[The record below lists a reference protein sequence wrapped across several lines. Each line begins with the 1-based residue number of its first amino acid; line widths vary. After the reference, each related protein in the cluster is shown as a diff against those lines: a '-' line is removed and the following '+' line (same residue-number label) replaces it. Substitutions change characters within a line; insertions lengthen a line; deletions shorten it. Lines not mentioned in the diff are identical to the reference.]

1 MRCAL
6 FASAMGIGL
15 AGQAGAAA
23 APPVVATIL
32 PVHSLTA
39 AVMDGVGE
47 PELLL
52 PPGTSPHA
60 YSMKP
65 SDAAALEQAELV
77 VWIGEELETFLVR
90 GLDTLAGDAER
101 LALID
106 APGVEVIHLADA
118 GDGHDDHGH
127 DAHDH
132 GDHGHGEDA
141 HGHDHGDVD
150 PHIWLSPANAMAMT
164 RALADALAAIDPD
177 HATTYAANAE
187 ATVSRI
193 EELGDDLR
201 AELAPVRDV
210 PYVVFHDAYRY
221 FEQAFGLENVGAV
234 TLSPDQSPGTAHVA
248 ELRGAIRAADV
259 TCVFAEPQF
268 EPRLV
273 ETLVAGT
280 PVRAGELDPVGAG
293 LTPGPDAY
301 LHLMRGLAADLRDC
315 LAPSG

>member
-6 FASAMGIGL
+6 LAGAMGIGL

-39 AVMDGVGE
+39 AVMEGVGE

-52 PPGTSPHA
+52 PPGASPHA
-60 YSMKP
+60 YIMKQ
-65 SDAAALEQAELV
+65 SDAAALERAELV
-77 VWIGEELETFLVR
+77 VWIGEELETFLAR
-90 GLDTLAGDAER
+90 GLETLAGDAER

-106 APGVEVIHLADA
+106 APGVEVIRLADEA
-118 GDGHDDHGH
+118 HGHDDHGH
-127 DAHDH
+127 
-132 GDHGHGEDA
+132 GEEA

-150 PHIWLSPANAMAMT
+150 PHIWLAPANAKAMT
-164 RALADALAAIDPD
+164 RALADALAAIDPP
-177 HATTYAANAE
+177 HASTYAANAE

-193 EELGDDLR
+193 EELADDLR

-259 TCVFAEPQF
+259 ACVFAEPQF

-280 PVRAGELDPVGAG
+280 AVRAGELDPVGAG
-293 LTPGPDAY
+293 LTPSPAAY
-301 LHLMRGLAADLRDC
+301 FQLMRGLADDLRDC